1 MNEELIKVKGN
12 KNLGN
17 SLSNYLNDKTF
28 ADVCFIIENEQIY
41 AHKLILSSR
50 SPYFSKL
57 IKANCKDNSTL
68 EIEIEDSAPKIF
80 LGILEYMY
88 TDELKLSIQNVWE
101 IYKAANFYELFDL
114 VTSCQDFIKKKIQI
128 DTVSIILKNSQ
139 IIENTILVT
148 CCYEFI
154 EKNIK
159 NIDLKKIEKFNE
171 IEKKIKEFKEK
182 QQLQQQK
189 RKTTKTNYF
198 ENTTLSE
205 QTQTIQPWNSTGL
218 PPTAF
223 PAPESISAFPSFF
236 NQQKNEQS
244 TNSPLEI
251 KKGSLHRRL
260 SIVSDPSAAGKKRK
274 KKKKKKFFLNLFY
287 KKVFFFKF

>member
-1 MNEELIKVKGN
+1 M
-12 KNLGN
+12 
-17 SLSNYLNDKTF
+17 
-28 ADVCFIIENEQIY
+28 
-41 AHKLILSSR
+41 SR
-50 SPYFSKL
+50 
-57 IKANCKDNSTL
+57 
-68 EIEIEDSAPKIF
+68 
-80 LGILEYMY
+80 
-88 TDELKLSIQNVWE
+88 
-101 IYKAANFYELFDL
+101 FY
-114 VTSCQDFIKKKIQI
+114 KKKIQI

-159 NIDLKKIEKFNE
+159 NIDLKTIENFNE

-182 QQLQQQK
+182 QQLQQQQK
-189 RKTTKTNYF
+189 RKTTKTTKTTKTNYF

-260 SIVSDPSAAGKKRK
+260 SIVSDPSAAGKKK
-274 KKKKKKFFLNLFY
+274 KKKKKKIFLNLSY